1 MNDNLSF
8 SDFLNNVLKIIDKF
22 SKENSIFNIC
32 IQIPNIDLID
42 IYSDLLDD
50 YPFSSF
56 WEEKNKIS
64 YLALGICESLNYDGP
79 DRFKFAKGFNDKIFK
94 KLKYINIHSRSS
106 SFAKLIYFFSFSDN
120 SIKNSSNKRIYS
132 LEAVLPKF
140 LITNDKSNTYLSMNI
155 KFKSD
160 NNIRGLIKEFW
171 KLRNRILSQK
181 TFIYSD
187 ISYELNY
194 EKFYNLVD
202 QSNESLSKNVLKG
215 IQLIEDDILQKIV
228 LASRLIFKCDN
239 GFNLINILKNLRVK
253 HPNSCKYVWKRNN
266 KDITFGASPEK
277 LFSFHDNLL
286 TLEAVAGTAPN
297 NIDKKIL
304 LQSPKDLLE
313 HNFVKDYL
321 LDCLNDFKINGYKI
335 HKLKVVQFG
344 DVFHLYTQINTF
356 IRGLSPFAFLEN
368 LHPSPAVCGIPKKEA
383 LFWIEDIETFDRG
396 NYAAPIGW
404 IDSDGNADFRV
415 AIRGARFINNQIEIT
430 AGSGIVKGS
439 IYKKEIE
446 EINLKLLIMAKQV
459 FKFNQ

>member
-215 IQLIEDDILQKIV
+215 IQLIEEDILQKIV
-228 LASRLIFKCDN
+228 L
-239 GFNLINILKNLRVK
+239 
-253 HPNSCKYVWKRNN
+253 
-266 KDITFGASPEK
+266 E
-277 LFSFHDNLL
+277 
-286 TLEAVAGTAPN
+286 
-297 NIDKKIL
+297 
-304 LQSPKDLLE
+304 
-313 HNFVKDYL
+313 
-321 LDCLNDFKINGYKI
+321 
-335 HKLKVVQFG
+335 
-344 DVFHLYTQINTF
+344 
-356 IRGLSPFAFLEN
+356 
-368 LHPSPAVCGIPKKEA
+368 
-383 LFWIEDIETFDRG
+383 
-396 NYAAPIGW
+396 PI
-404 IDSDGNADFRV
+404 
-415 AIRGARFINNQIEIT
+415 
-430 AGSGIVKGS
+430 
-439 IYKKEIE
+439 
-446 EINLKLLIMAKQV
+446 
-459 FKFNQ
+459 